1 MCDGNVI
8 IVCIGSKKRLE
19 QLGSENQS
27 PLFRMPSVRTEEHP
41 CLQAHCVRDWTT
53 QLGTT
58 VSAHM

>member
-1 MCDGNVI
+1 MCDENVT

-27 PLFRMPSVRTEEHP
+27 PLFKIPSVRTEEHS
-41 CLQAHCVRDWTT
+41 CLLAHCVRDWAT
-53 QLGTT
+53 QVSTT